1 MILYRSCI
9 DLICLFC
16 LCVTVKIQFDN
27 TIVILSIHHTHP
39 LLGHYARPRVCSPLF
54 RNSGSAPDIIIY
66 FRSLKHILCIIQ
78 YLESNSRIILCFN
91 SKLLT

>member
-27 TIVILSIHHTHP
+27 TIVGLILSIHHTHP
-39 LLGHYARPRVCSPLF
+39 LHGHYARPRVCSPLF

-66 FRSLKHILCIIQ
+66 SS
-78 YLESNSRIILCFN
+78 YFN
-91 SKLLT
+91 SSYYSVECYIFILMST